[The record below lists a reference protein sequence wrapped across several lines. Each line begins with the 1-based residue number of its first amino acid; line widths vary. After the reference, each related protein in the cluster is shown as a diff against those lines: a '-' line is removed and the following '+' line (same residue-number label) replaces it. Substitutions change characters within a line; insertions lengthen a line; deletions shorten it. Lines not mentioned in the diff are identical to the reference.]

1 MNILRKI
8 WSDSYSKKVVIF
20 LFFISLVSTTLLINQ
35 VIKQRNSENIVQEPP
50 LDKNTSELQNSLR
63 NELDDLEEEYESLL
77 DEYGN
82 VNKELEYQDSIIQS
96 KITEI
101 KQLLRRNDLLAD
113 DLNEAKAKIISLQ
126 NIAKQYLST
135 IDSLTIENANL
146 EQEKDSVIAE
156 NQSVNWK
163 NYTLNKENEILSKKV
178 SIGSVL
184 ELLNASVTPIKFT
197 SRGKEKTTKYAK
209 NVQILRVC
217 FTLGANAIS
226 DAETKTVYMQLI
238 NSNGE
243 IIESNENQII
253 MEDTVLNI
261 TSLSSFDYKNI
272 EMEHCFDWQRTQPL
286 IKGNYKL
293 NLIIEGRISKQLTFK
308 LR

>member
-8 WSDSYSKKVVIF
+8 WSDSYSKKVFIF
-20 LFFISLVSTTLLINQ
+20 LIFISLVSTTLLINQ
-35 VIKQRNSENIVQEPP
+35 VIKQRNLENVVQELPF
-50 LDKNTSELQNSLR
+50 DKNTSELQNSLR

-184 ELLNASVTPIKFT
+184 ELLNASVAPIKFT

-243 IIESNENQII
+243 IIESNENQIT
-253 MEDTVLNI
+253 MDDTVLNI
-261 TSLSSFDYKNI
+261 TSSSLFDYKNI

-286 IKGNYKL
+286 TKGLYTL

>member
-184 ELLNASVTPIKFT
+184 ELLNASIAPIKFT

-238 NSNGE
+238 NSNGK
-243 IIESNENQII
+243 IIESNENQIT
-253 MEDTVLNI
+253 MDDTVLNI

>member
-238 NSNGE
+238 NSNGK
-243 IIESNENQII
+243 IIESNENQIT
-253 MEDTVLNI
+253 MDDTVLNI